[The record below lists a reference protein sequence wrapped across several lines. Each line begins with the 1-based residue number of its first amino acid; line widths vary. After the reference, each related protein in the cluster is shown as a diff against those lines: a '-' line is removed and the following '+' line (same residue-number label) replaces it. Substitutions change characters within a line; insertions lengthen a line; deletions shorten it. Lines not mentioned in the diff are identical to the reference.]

1 MKQLPINRLLYLV
14 SLACAGG
21 IVLNI
26 MGTVRPGLSW
36 DPREVQI
43 CSVVKARL
51 ERGSDIT
58 YQFPDQ

>member
-36 DPREVQI
+36 NP
-43 CSVVKARL
+43 A
-51 ERGSDIT
+51 GSGS
-58 YQFPDQ
+58 